1 VASLYLIRRRD
12 RLECK
17 TGRDTALYRSQKY
30 GGRYTTKNSRRAWH
44 GPRPAQPE
52 RLIQ

>member
-17 TGRDTALYRSQKY
+17 AVRNAALYRAQKS
-30 GGRYTTKNSRRAWH
+30 GGRYTTKNSRGTWH
-44 GPRPAQPE
+44 RPARPS
-52 RLIQ
+52 RNG